1 MTVHDKVCC
10 LVQAAGTVMEDIDEV
25 SVYDNEDEPH
35 PLDGGVA
42 IPTMVSDLF
51 LNPVQNVVPPIGH
64 GLRRV
69 LSVEVLFT
77 YDDEDTNME
86 ETMSIRPRPLRRAS
100 SIPSLCCSTPTLSS
114 PISIPSRKRL
124 STDRS
129 SSGLGMSPATPSSS
143 HVFSLPSMRRNKP
156 RPPSERSLASSSDY
170 NRQPSST
177 SIDSS
182 IQIITGGSMSPS
194 GPASPKKK
202 LEPSQLALNKRH
214 GNGMVATGSGHHDNQ
229 QDLSGSMG
237 SGLSEATPSED
248 ETTSKAPPTNHQTPP
263 TSSDKNQQATPPA
276 NEGRPYQSSSSY
288 ADYGLESENDST
300 TEWEWA
306 RNILLASPIVIA
318 AGLTIAYFLLRA
330 KKY

>member
-1 MTVHDKVCC
+1 
-10 LVQAAGTVMEDIDEV
+10 MEDEV

-35 PLDGGVA
+35 PLDSGVA
-42 IPTMVSDLF
+42 IPTMGSDLF
-51 LNPVQNVVPPIGH
+51 LNPVQNVVPPIIGH

-77 YDDEDTNME
+77 SDEDDTTVE
-86 ETMSIRPRPLRRAS
+86 ETVSNRPRPLSRVS
-100 SIPSLCCSTPTLSS
+100 SVPSLCCSTPTLSS

-156 RPPSERSLASSSDY
+156 RPPSDHSLASSTDY
-170 NRQPSST
+170 TRQLSST
-177 SIDSS
+177 STDSS
-182 IQIITGGSMSPS
+182 IHIITAGGSMSPA

-214 GNGMVATGSGHHDNQ
+214 SNGQVTTGSGHHDNQ
-229 QDLSGSMG
+229 QDLPGSMG
-237 SGLSEATPSED
+237 RGLSEATPSED
-248 ETTSKAPPTNHQTPP
+248 ETSKTPPTNHQTPLP
-263 TSSDKNQQATPPA
+263 SSDRDQAPPPA
-276 NEGRPYQSSSSY
+276 NEGHQYQSSFSY
-288 ADYGLESENDST
+288 ADYGLESENDGT
-300 TEWEWA
+300 TGWEWA
-306 RNILLASPIVIA
+306 RNVLLASPLVIA
-318 AGLTIAYFLLRA
+318 AGLTVAYFLFRA

>member
-1 MTVHDKVCC
+1 M
-10 LVQAAGTVMEDIDEV
+10 QAVGTVIEEEV

-42 IPTMVSDLF
+42 IPTMGSDLF
-51 LNPVQNVVPPIGH
+51 LNPVQNVHVPPIGH
-64 GLRRV
+64 VLRRV

-77 YDDEDTNME
+77 SDEDDTTME
-86 ETMSIRPRPLRRAS
+86 ETMSIRPCPLRRVS
-100 SIPSLCCSTPTLSS
+100 STPSLCCSTPTLSS

-143 HVFSLPSMRRNKP
+143 HIFSLPSMRRN
-156 RPPSERSLASSSDY
+156 RTSSSDY
-170 NRQPSST
+170 TRQPSST

-182 IQIITGGSMSPS
+182 IHIITSGSMTPS
-194 GPASPKKK
+194 GPASPKRK

-214 GNGMVATGSGHHDNQ
+214 SNGLVATGSGHHDNQ
-229 QDLSGSMG
+229 EDLPGSMG

-248 ETTSKAPPTNHQTPP
+248 ETSKAPPTNHQGLP
-263 TSSDKNQQATPPA
+263 TSSDRDQQATPPA
-276 NEGRPYQSSSSY
+276 NEGRLYQSSSSY

-300 TEWEWA
+300 TGWEWA
-306 RNILLASPIVIA
+306 KTILLASPVVIA
-318 AGLTIAYFLLRA
+318 AGLTIAYFLFRA